1 MSLVELF
8 KKGPE
13 NINDERALAFSLLQT
28 EMSVFM
34 LQLDVEVLQVNGP
47 YIALL
52 PPEKEGLPERVF
64 YTANITY
71 HKKD

>member
-13 NINDERALAFSLLQT
+13 NINEKKSLAFSLLQT

-34 LQLDVEVLQVNGP
+34 LDLDVEVLQVNGP
-47 YIALL
+47 YINHL
-52 PPEKEGLPERVF
+52 PPEREGLPERIF
-64 YTANITY
+64 YTANIRY
-71 HKKD
+71 HRKS